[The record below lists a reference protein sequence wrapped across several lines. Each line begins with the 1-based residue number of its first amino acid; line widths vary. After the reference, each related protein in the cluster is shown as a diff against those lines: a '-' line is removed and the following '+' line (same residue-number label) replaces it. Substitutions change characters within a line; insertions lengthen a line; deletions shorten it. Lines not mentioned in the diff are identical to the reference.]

1 MRYHY
6 RKLVRDFIWPC
17 NIVFFF
23 SFGEYSYWTNIN
35 FANDD
40 DQISRRHQN
49 VPMRVFYA
57 YLIYE
62 REYGE
67 YAITKD
73 DCLYQ

>member
-1 MRYHY
+1 MPSR
-6 RKLVRDFIWPC
+6 
-17 NIVFFF
+17 
-23 SFGEYSYWTNIN
+23 
-35 FANDD
+35 